1 MTVKAGAYRFD
12 GTCAINERRSTQ
24 GRESRRE
31 IRVAAAQLLSQAAAG
46 AVTRGILAAL
56 SAPWRWKHGFRQ
68 AERKRQKGGSEK
80 RDEPQSWQVRWDAL
94 E

>member
-12 GTCAINERRSTQ
+12 GTRAINERRSTQ
-24 GRESRRE
+24 GSE
-31 IRVAAAQLLSQAAAG
+31 IRIAAARLLSQAAAG
-46 AVTRGILAAL
+46 TVTRGILAAL
-56 SAPWRWKHGFRQ
+56 SAPWRWKHVFRQ

-80 RDEPQSWQVRWDAL
+80 RDEPQSWQVRWGAL